1 MPSSYN
7 NNNAS
12 VAIASQPPTDIRLR
26 LSRDKSQAALRAPT
40 QVGEITREGLERTM
54 ARLTTK
60 FRDASAN
67 SLAASKSP
75 ANFYHRHKLVDQSN
89 FEGYMMNFGDS
100 MHKFLLAEDKDDQ
113 AAALTSA
120 HEELDKALGV
130 KPTPTEVDLD
140 YMEMRQQAYAAVLST
155 HSSVLG
161 FDVGSRSDR
170 TYFHT
175 GKQGEFS

>member
-1 MPSSYN
+1 
-7 NNNAS
+7 
-12 VAIASQPPTDIRLR
+12 
-26 LSRDKSQAALRAPT
+26 
-40 QVGEITREGLERTM
+40 
-54 ARLTTK
+54 
-60 FRDASAN
+60 
-67 SLAASKSP
+67 
-75 ANFYHRHKLVDQSN
+75 
-89 FEGYMMNFGDS
+89 MNFGDS